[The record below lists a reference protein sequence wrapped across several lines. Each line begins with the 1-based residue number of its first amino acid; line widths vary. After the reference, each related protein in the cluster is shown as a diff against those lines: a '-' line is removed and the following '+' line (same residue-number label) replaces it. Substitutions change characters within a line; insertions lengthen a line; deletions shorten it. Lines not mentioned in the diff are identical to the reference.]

1 MLIMLLDIKVLV
13 YFVYELS
20 HVIWLILVSYL
31 VVYKCSILVCFGKE

>member
-20 HVIWLILVSYL
+20 HVIWLILVP
-31 VVYKCSILVCFGKE
+31 CFGYV